1 MRNLIL
7 ALFAVTLTG
16 SAFAQTLA
24 DDVINLSKKNVGE
37 EVMIAFVEA
46 SHSAVR
52 LSAAD
57 ITTLKDAN
65 VPDKV
70 ITALLRH
77 RSAASLARES
87 TSSSDASVVI
97 DSRPAPSAVYSSP
110 DVYSSYD
117 LGYAYPG
124 YGYPGY
130 YYTGYGYPGLYL
142 GYGGYWGG
150 YRGYWGGYHGYGGYR
165 GGFHGRR

>member
-1 MRNLIL
+1 MRNFITLL
-7 ALFAVTLTG
+7 ALFALTLAG

-24 DDVINLSKKNVGE
+24 DDVINLAKKNAGE

-46 SHSAVR
+46 SHSAVK

-57 ITTLKDAN
+57 IMTLRDAN

-77 RSAASLARES
+77 RPAGGQPQES
-87 TSSSDASVVI
+87 NSSSDATVVI
-97 DSRPAPSAVYSSP
+97 DSRPAPSVVYTSPVVYDAYQPVVYS
-110 DVYSSYD
+110 
-117 LGYAYPG
+117 GYYPG
-124 YGYPGY
+124 YGYPG
-130 YYTGYGYPGLYL
+130 LYV
-142 GYGGYWGG
+142 GFGFGGYWGG
-150 YRGYWGGYHGYGGYR
+150 YHGYR